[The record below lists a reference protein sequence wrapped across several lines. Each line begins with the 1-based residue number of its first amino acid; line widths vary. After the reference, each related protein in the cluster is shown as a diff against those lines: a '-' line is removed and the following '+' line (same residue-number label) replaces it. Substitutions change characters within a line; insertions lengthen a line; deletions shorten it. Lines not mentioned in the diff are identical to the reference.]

1 MNPERDQSKL
11 VEETMYDYEWDG
23 SGLTITTPAGTAYV
37 QGEDGSRLHDE
48 LEALET
54 DEQVEIVLA
63 GYEHVC
69 E

>member
-1 MNPERDQSKL
+1 MNG
-11 VEETMYDYEWDG
+11 YDYDWDG
-23 SGLTITTPAGTAYV
+23 MGLTITTPAGECYL
-37 QGEDGSRLHDE
+37 QGEEGSQLYDE

-54 DEQVEIVLA
+54 NEQVVDILS

>member
-1 MNPERDQSKL
+1 MNG
-11 VEETMYDYEWDG
+11 YDYDWDG
-23 SGLTITTPAGTAYV
+23 TGLTITTPAGECYL
-37 QGEDGSRLHDE
+37 QGEEGSQLYDE

-54 DEQVEIVLA
+54 NEQVVDILS